1 MKTTFVIL
9 FSLLLLQTSGLKAQP
24 QTPSLTVM
32 KAELQVNGLTCSM
45 CNLSVYKALEN
56 VSFIDSIKTQLN
68 SSVYTLILKP
78 GEYLDPAVLRKQVE
92 GAGFSVGKL
101 RLFFQPVDVQ
111 LIKNDHLSYG
121 GFYFH
126 VLSSPNTKE
135 NWAVEIKD
143 KKFVSTKEFN
153 TLQKIMGHYTCYK
166 TGITSDCC
174 DGIESAK
181 VIYHLS
187 L

>member
-9 FSLLLLQTSGLKAQP
+9 LSFLWLQTSGLKAQ
-24 QTPSLTVM
+24 THTSALTVV

-45 CNLSVYKALEN
+45 CNLSVYKALQN
-56 VSFIDSIKTQLN
+56 ISFIDSIKTQLHGA
-68 SSVYTLILKP
+68 VYTLIIKP

-101 RLFFQPVDVQ
+101 KLFFQPLDVQ
-111 LIKNDHLSYG
+111 LAKNDHLSYG
-121 GFYFH
+121 NFYFH
-126 VLSSPNTKE
+126 VLSSPVTTE
-135 NWAVEIKD
+135 NWTVEIKD

-153 TLQKIMGHYTCYK
+153 SIQKNMGHYTCYK
-166 TGITSDCC
+166 TGMTSDCC
-174 DGIESAK
+174 VGLESSK

>member
-1 MKTTFVIL
+1 MKTTFVLLTSI
-9 FSLLLLQTSGLKAQP
+9 LLLQVSTLKAQSP
-24 QTPSLTVM
+24 APSLTVI

-68 SSVYTLILKP
+68 SSVYTLILKS

-92 GAGFSVGKL
+92 GAGFSIGKL
-101 RLFFQPVDVQ
+101 RLYFLPINLQ
-111 LIKNDHLSYG
+111 LKKNDHLSYG
-121 GFYFH
+121 SFYFH
-126 VLSSPNTKE
+126 VLSSPTTTQ
-135 NWAVEIKD
+135 NWVVEIKD
-143 KKFVSTKEFN
+143 KKFVPNKEYN
-153 TLQKIMGHYTCYK
+153 AIQKNMEHYTCYK
-166 TGITSDCC
+166 TGMTSECC
-174 DGIESAK
+174 EGIKSAK